1 MTTKQFVTGIIG
13 FALLMTVFLLLFS
26 QWKILSFLNFADKNE
41 AANFVNSLTAPV
53 IGIAGAVLV
62 FVSFREQVKAN
73 RMQFTTITE
82 QRDLELL
89 YKFYE
94 ELKQDLQRMQAESG
108 SKYEQ
113 PAILDSL
120 MNYIIAD
127 KPESPYPEFEQYL
140 HYVFRQFVFLS
151 NRIKRNTSLSPSET
165 VYVIDKIQ
173 YLYDLYF
180 KSYHTKLTRILLE
193 KEFGKSMKNAL
204 QQVHVQMEKLA
215 SIHANHKEALRG
227 ENSD

>member
-13 FALLMTVFLLLFS
+13 FALLMTVFLFLFS
-26 QWKILSFLNFADKNE
+26 QWKIVSFLNFADKNE

-94 ELKQDLQRMQAESG
+94 ELKQDLQRMQGEYG

-113 PAILDSL
+113 PAILDLL

-193 KEFGKSMKNAL
+193 REFGKSMKNAL